1 MRVLGKNMAWL
12 MKLVENGKASV
23 AEPERESKIYMN
35 FIH

>member
-12 MKLVENGKASV
+12 MKLVENGKENVIA
-23 AEPERESKIYMN
+23 PEKERKTLMN